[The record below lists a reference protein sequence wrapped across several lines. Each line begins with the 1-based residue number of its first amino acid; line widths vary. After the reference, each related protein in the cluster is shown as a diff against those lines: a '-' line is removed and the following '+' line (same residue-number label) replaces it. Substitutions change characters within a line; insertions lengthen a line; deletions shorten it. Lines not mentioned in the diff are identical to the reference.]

1 MATAYIDERL
11 IATTGD
17 TGKLAEGFK
26 HVDFYRADWLIVVS
40 SHSLVKCENI
50 DARIR
55 SQEFRNQ
62 KIQKSESPIR
72 ALLVTSEFLTPVS
85 LPDVRS
91 GRISKGAER

>member
-17 TGKLAEGFK
+17 IGQRAEGFK
-26 HVDFYRADWLIVVS
+26 HVDVYRADWLIVVA

-55 SQEFRNQ
+55 SQ
-62 KIQKSESPIR
+62 IQESKNSE
-72 ALLVTSEFLTPVS
+72 V
-85 LPDVRS
+85 
-91 GRISKGAER
+91 RISYQSFTRDF